1 LPIDISS
8 EVGRAITDSNP
19 RIVPKTVRFDDI
31 PVIIKSN
38 PDIRIDEYDIIR
50 DIKDQK
56 ANVTIGQL
64 LHDNTNYQKLIREAW
79 TRRRK
84 KKFKLPSVAVNFSQP
99 EDSGAPE
106 VTIEV
111 EGCSIPKVPVDGGS
125 GVNLM
130 LEETAFDLGYTAFE
144 ATDQVL
150 RMVDQSRVNP
160 VGKLSQVPT
169 RIGGVTYLLNFV
181 IIRVQTGRPFPMLL
195 GQPWLYSARVL
206 VDWGAKEFVIG
217 KPSFRIPWTTEKH
230 LGETSDSDGYTT
242 DWSEPED
249 SDSIPSYFVD
259 QFGRRSEED
268 FGFQEAVKEY
278 PHEEPKTPIPEDRS
292 LGESSV
298 PLTAEWIHQQLE
310 AGNLPPSCTRSED
323 VEWGG
328 LLSDPKEVY
337 PEKIKT
343 VVSPTDYGKEEVEQG
358 KTFYISNDIKGEER
372 AEYARILKDYSDV
385 FAWAPT
391 DLEGIPAE
399 LGEHTIDLQEGAVPV
414 RQRQYRLNPRYSLM
428 VKEEIG
434 K

>member
-1 LPIDISS
+1 MELLERKESVVNRVAACSSTINQPDSGVKMTRSRKKPESSSSDSDRNKVIPEPTRPIVHLEKGVEENRLPIDISS
-8 EVGRAITDSNP
+8 EVGRAIADSNP
-19 RIVPKTVRFDDI
+19 KIVPKTVRFDDV

-50 DIKDQK
+50 NIKDQK

-84 KKFKLPSVAVNFSQP
+84 KKFNLPLVAVNFSQP
-99 EDSGAPE
+99 EDSIAPE
-106 VTIEV
+106 VTVEV

-130 LEETAFDLGYTAFE
+130 LEERAFDLGYTAFE

-150 RMVDQSRVNP
+150 RMADQSRVNP

-195 GQPWLYSARVL
+195 GRPWLYSARVL

-230 LGETSDSDGYTT
+230 LEETNDSDGYTT

-298 PLTAEWIHQQLE
+298 PLTSEWIHQQLK
-310 AGNLPPSCTRSED
+310 AGNLPPSGTRSKD

-328 LLSDPKEVY
+328 LLSDPEEVY
-337 PEKIKT
+337 PEKIKI
-343 VVSPTDYGKEEVEQG
+343 VVSSTDYGKEEVE
-358 KTFYISNDIKGEER
+358 
-372 AEYARILKDYSDV
+372 
-385 FAWAPT
+385 
-391 DLEGIPAE
+391 
-399 LGEHTIDLQEGAVPV
+399 
-414 RQRQYRLNPRYSLM
+414 
-428 VKEEIG
+428 
-434 K
+434 

>member
-1 LPIDISS
+1 L
-8 EVGRAITDSNP
+8 
-19 RIVPKTVRFDDI
+19 
-31 PVIIKSN
+31 
-38 PDIRIDEYDIIR
+38 
-50 DIKDQK
+50 
-56 ANVTIGQL
+56 
-64 LHDNTNYQKLIREAW
+64 
-79 TRRRK
+79 
-84 KKFKLPSVAVNFSQP
+84 VAVNFSQP

-106 VTIEV
+106 VTVEV
-111 EGCSIPKVPVDGGS
+111 EGCSILKVPVDGGS

-150 RMVDQSRVNP
+150 RMVDQSRINP

-169 RIGGVTYLLNFV
+169 RIRGVTYLLNFV

-195 GQPWLYSARVL
+195 GRPWLYSARVL
-206 VDWGAKEFVIG
+206 VDSGAKEFVIG

-242 DWSEPED
+242 EPED

-278 PHEEPKTPIPEDRS
+278 PHKEPKTPIPEDRS

-298 PLTAEWIHQQLE
+298 PLTSEWIHQQLE
-310 AGNLPPSCTRSED
+310 AGNLPPSGTKSED

-328 LLSDPKEVY
+328 LLSDPEEVY

-343 VVSPTDYGKEEVEQG
+343 VVSLTDYRKEEVEQG

-372 AEYARILKDYSDV
+372 VEYAQILKDYSDV

-399 LGEHTIDLQEGAVPV
+399 LEEHSIDLQEGAVPV
-414 RQRQYRLNPRYSLM
+414 
-428 VKEEIG
+428 
-434 K
+434 

>member
-1 LPIDISS
+1 VELLERKESIVNRIATHSSTRNQPDSRVRRTRSRIKPESSSSDSNRNEVTSELTRPIVHLEKGVEENRLPIDISP

-19 RIVPKTVRFDDI
+19 RIVPKTVRFDDL

-79 TRRRK
+79 IRRRK
-84 KKFKLPSVAVNFSQP
+84 KRFKLPSVAVNFSQP
-99 EDSGAPE
+99 EDSGIPE
-106 VTIEV
+106 VTVEV
-111 EGCSIPKVPVDGGS
+111 EGCSIPKVPVDGGF

-150 RMVDQSRVNP
+150 WMADQSRVNP

-195 GQPWLYSARVL
+195 GRPWLYSARVL

-242 DWSEPED
+242 NWLEPED

-259 QFGRRSEED
+259 
-268 FGFQEAVKEY
+268 
-278 PHEEPKTPIPEDRS
+278 
-292 LGESSV
+292 
-298 PLTAEWIHQQLE
+298 
-310 AGNLPPSCTRSED
+310 
-323 VEWGG
+323 
-328 LLSDPKEVY
+328 
-337 PEKIKT
+337 
-343 VVSPTDYGKEEVEQG
+343 
-358 KTFYISNDIKGEER
+358 
-372 AEYARILKDYSDV
+372 
-385 FAWAPT
+385 
-391 DLEGIPAE
+391 
-399 LGEHTIDLQEGAVPV
+399 
-414 RQRQYRLNPRYSLM
+414 
-428 VKEEIG
+428 
-434 K
+434 

>member
-1 LPIDISS
+1 LLERRESVVNRVATRSSTRNQPDSRVRRTRSRKRSESSSSDSDRNEVVPEPTRPIVHVEKGVEENRLPIDISS

-19 RIVPKTVRFDDI
+19 RIVPKMVRFDDV

-38 PDIRIDEYDIIR
+38 LDIRIDEYDIIR

-56 ANVTIGQL
+56 ASIMIGQL

-79 TRRRK
+79 TRRWKR
-84 KKFKLPSVAVNFSQP
+84 KFKLPSVAVNFSQP

-106 VTIEV
+106 VTVEV

-125 GVNLM
+125 GVNFM

-150 RMVDQSRVNP
+150 RMADQSRVNP

-181 IIRVQTGRPFPMLL
+181 IM
-195 GQPWLYSARVL
+195 
-206 VDWGAKEFVIG
+206 DWGAKEFVIG

-230 LGETSDSDGYTT
+230 LGETSDLDGYTT

-259 QFGRRSEED
+259 QFGRRSKED

-278 PHEEPKTPIPEDRS
+278 PHEEPKSPILEDRS

-298 PLTAEWIHQQLE
+298 PLTAEWVHQQLE
-310 AGNLPPSCTRSED
+310 SGNIPPSGTRSED

-328 LLSDPKEVY
+328 LLSDPEEVY
-337 PEKIKT
+337 LEKIKT
-343 VVSPTDYGKEEVEQG
+343 VVSPTDYRK
-358 KTFYISNDIKGEER
+358 R
-372 AEYARILKDYSDV
+372 R
-385 FAWAPT
+385 
-391 DLEGIPAE
+391 
-399 LGEHTIDLQEGAVPV
+399 
-414 RQRQYRLNPRYSLM
+414 
-428 VKEEIG
+428 
-434 K
+434 

>member
-1 LPIDISS
+1 VELLERKESVVNRVATRSSTRNQPDSRVKRTRSRKKPESSSNDSDRNEVAPEPTRPIVHVEKGVQENQLPIDISS
-8 EVGRAITDSNP
+8 EVGRTITDSNP
-19 RIVPKTVRFDDI
+19 RIVPKMVRFDDI
-31 PVIIKSN
+31 PVIIKTN

-106 VTIEV
+106 VTVEV

-150 RMVDQSRVNP
+150 RMADQSRVNP
-160 VGKLSQVPT
+160 VRKLSQVPT
-169 RIGGVTYLLNFV
+169 RIRGVTYLLNFV
-181 IIRVQTGRPFPMLL
+181 IIRVQTGRLFPMLL
-195 GQPWLYSARVL
+195 GRPWLYSARVL

-230 LGETSDSDGYTT
+230 LGETSDSDGYTA

-259 QFGRRSEED
+259 QFGWRSEED

-278 PHEEPKTPIPEDRS
+278 PHEEPRTPIPEDRS

-298 PLTAEWIHQQLE
+298 HLTSEWIHQQLE
-310 AGNLPPSCTRSED
+310 AGNLPPSGTRSED
-323 VEWGG
+323 VE
-328 LLSDPKEVY
+328 
-337 PEKIKT
+337 
-343 VVSPTDYGKEEVEQG
+343 
-358 KTFYISNDIKGEER
+358 
-372 AEYARILKDYSDV
+372 
-385 FAWAPT
+385 
-391 DLEGIPAE
+391 
-399 LGEHTIDLQEGAVPV
+399 
-414 RQRQYRLNPRYSLM
+414 
-428 VKEEIG
+428 
-434 K
+434 

>member
-1 LPIDISS
+1 VQPRPVYKQVEIIPRDQSGLNYGHSAGIEIPEKCRSGVELLERKESVVNRVATRSSTRNQPDSRVRRTRSRKKSESSSSDSDWNEVAPEPTIPVVHVEKGVEENRLPIDISS
-8 EVGRAITDSNP
+8 EVGRAISYLNP
-19 RIVPKTVRFDDI
+19 RIIPKTVRFDDVA
-31 PVIIKSN
+31 VIIKSN
-38 PDIRIDEYDIIR
+38 PDIWIDEYDIIR

-106 VTIEV
+106 VTVEV
-111 EGCSIPKVPVDGGS
+111 EGCSIPKVPVDRGS

-181 IIRVQTGRPFPMLL
+181 IIHVQTGRPFPMLL
-195 GQPWLYSARVL
+195 GRPWLYSARVL
-206 VDWGAKEFVIG
+206 LDWGAKEFVIR

-278 PHEEPKTPIPEDRS
+278 PQEEPKTPIPEDRS
-292 LGESSV
+292 LGETSV
-298 PLTAEWIHQQLE
+298 PLTSEWIQQ
-310 AGNLPPSCTRSED
+310 
-323 VEWGG
+323 
-328 LLSDPKEVY
+328 
-337 PEKIKT
+337 
-343 VVSPTDYGKEEVEQG
+343 
-358 KTFYISNDIKGEER
+358 
-372 AEYARILKDYSDV
+372 
-385 FAWAPT
+385 
-391 DLEGIPAE
+391 
-399 LGEHTIDLQEGAVPV
+399 
-414 RQRQYRLNPRYSLM
+414 
-428 VKEEIG
+428 
-434 K
+434 